1 MTTTLDDTPY
11 PSTLLDGENQP
22 LSTGLTRFYKGQSCG
37 KFWPQAL
44 SDWSLIKEKAKTVR
58 MTDGTEF
65 LIRVIEYNPS
75 EIILG
80 GHFDFEVLKAE

>member
-1 MTTTLDDTPY
+1 
-11 PSTLLDGENQP
+11 
-22 LSTGLTRFYKGQSCG
+22 
-37 KFWPQAL
+37 
-44 SDWSLIKEKAKTVR
+44 